1 MKQTLLVVIGC
12 VLLCLLAGCTTP
24 YQSNGFSGGISDTQY
39 APPVH
44 RPPIIHNSYGGGHW
58 IERVMDGGKII
69 KLEDGSLWSVEPLDR
84 IDSALWLSLDNITVI
99 EGDDLKYPYKLV
111 NTDENEVVNARKLQ

>member
-1 MKQTLLVVIGC
+1 
-12 VLLCLLAGCTTP
+12 
-24 YQSNGFSGGISDTQY
+24 
-39 APPVH
+39 
-44 RPPIIHNSYGGGHW
+44 
-58 IERVMDGGKII
+58 MDGGKII